1 MNKKVVSVLSV
12 LVIIV
17 FIGYM
22 VYDSVRPQDSL
33 QEIQGTAL
41 LEAIPD
47 AWKVS
52 GELKTVEGSLNAVA
66 AGKDGLV
73 FLGGD
78 SFVNCYDT
86 DLKLQWSVKTPYAVT
101 ALAIHGDTLV
111 ASSVEQ
117 LMIMNLSGKIEDE
130 WGPFEE
136 KSIITSV
143 AINNK
148 YIAFSDAGNKI
159 VFILDR
165 KGAVSSMMGQNGGEF
180 VLPSPYFD
188 LAVDS
193 DNTLFI
199 ANTGH
204 RRIETRNTEG
214 KLLGFFG
221 EPGIAPEA
229 FCGCCN
235 PSHFV
240 LIPGGIIT
248 AEKGINRIKI
258 LSRSGEFKEYV
269 SADNNFVASVPLD
282 IASAD
287 GETIYAANPA
297 DSKLYVFKRK

>member
-1 MNKKVVSVLSV
+1 MNKKLTTVLAV
-12 LVIIV
+12 LVIVV
-17 FIGYM
+17 FIGYI
-22 VYDSVRPQDSL
+22 VYDSVRPQDSVVTPSESMSE
-33 QEIQGTAL
+33 QKRD
-41 LEAIPD
+41 D
-47 AWKVS
+47 AWIVKREISVND
-52 GELKTVEGSLNAVA
+52 GSLKAVA

-86 DLKLQWSVKTPYAVT
+86 DLKLLWSVKTPYAVT
-101 ALAIHGDTLV
+101 ALAILGDTLI

-117 LMIMNLSGKIEDE
+117 LMIMNLSGKIEAE

-143 AINNK
+143 AANNK

-165 KGAVSSMMGQNGGEF
+165 KGAVASMIGQNGGEF

-188 LAVDS
+188 LALDS
-193 DNTLFI
+193 ANTLYI

-214 KLLGFFG
+214 KLLSFFG

-240 LIPGGIIT
+240 LIPGGLIT

-258 LSRSGEFKEYV
+258 LDRSGKFKEYV
-269 SADNNFVASVPLD
+269 SSDNNFVASVPLD
-282 IASAD
+282 LASSD
-287 GETIYAANPA
+287 GVTIYAANPA